1 MFNTE
6 KMLKI
11 KVSTRLVFILR
22 DIVIKIPL
30 SRRGYL
36 QGKNEKVLW
45 DKYKHLNILG
55 ELQWERLGIVC
66 MKRYTP
72 LNRLPDNYVKCTKRN
87 ILELNIIN
95 CDLYNIKNWGRDE
108 NLNPILIDYGIT
120 EYISTLY

>member
-1 MFNTE
+1 M
-6 KMLKI
+6 KV
-11 KVSTRLVFILR
+11 KVSTRIVFILR
-22 DIVIKIPL
+22 DRVIKIPL

-45 DKYKHLNILG
+45 DKYNHLNVLG

-72 LNRLPDNYVKCTKRN
+72 LNRLPNRLIEWTK
-87 ILELNIIN
+87 ITIPELNIVN
-95 CDLYNIKNWGRDE
+95 CDLHNVKNWGRDE

>member
-1 MFNTE
+1 
-6 KMLKI
+6 MLKI

-45 DKYKHLNILG
+45 NKYNHLNVLG
-55 ELQWERLGIVC
+55 ELKWGCLGVVC
-66 MKRYTP
+66 MKRYP
-72 LNRLPDNYVKCTKRN
+72 IINRIPTYVVMGIKST
-87 ILELNIIN
+87 IPELNIVN
-95 CDLYNIKNWGRDE
+95 CDLHNVKNWGRDE